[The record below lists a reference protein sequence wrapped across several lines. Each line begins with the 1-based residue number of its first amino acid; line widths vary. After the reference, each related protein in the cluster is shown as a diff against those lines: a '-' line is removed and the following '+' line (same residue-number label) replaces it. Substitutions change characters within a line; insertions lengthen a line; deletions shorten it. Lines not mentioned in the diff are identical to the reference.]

1 MFGTLT
7 ITVLVPILFGALSGR
22 LLLRP
27 ILAVAPMGLARR
39 QLYGPF
45 DPASQR

>member
-22 LLLRP
+22 LLRP